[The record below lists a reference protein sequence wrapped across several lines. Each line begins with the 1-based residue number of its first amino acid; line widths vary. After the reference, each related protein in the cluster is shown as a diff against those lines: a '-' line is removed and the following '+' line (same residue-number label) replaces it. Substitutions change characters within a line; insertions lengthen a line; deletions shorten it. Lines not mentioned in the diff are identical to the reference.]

1 MTDTVKRY
9 AIVSNGVVVNI
20 AVAVTPLAGNWIE
33 SDTASI
39 GELYANGQFVKP
51 APPEGGE

>member
-20 AVAVTPLAGNWIE
+20 AVAVTPLAVNWIE

-39 GELYANGQFVKP
+39 GELYVNGKFVKP
-51 APPEGGE
+51 TTPEGGE